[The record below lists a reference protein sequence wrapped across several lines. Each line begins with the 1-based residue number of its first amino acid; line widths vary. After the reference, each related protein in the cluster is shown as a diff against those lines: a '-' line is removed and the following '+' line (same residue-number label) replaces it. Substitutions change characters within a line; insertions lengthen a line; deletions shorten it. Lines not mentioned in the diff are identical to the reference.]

1 MTEMQY
7 ITDAHGHKT
16 AVILP
21 IEDYEEMLVDLQ
33 MGEIA
38 RESDDEP
45 TRDFE
50 EVLKQMRADGE
61 VDV

>member
-1 MTEMQY
+1 MQY